1 MTEWLAL
8 LFAGLTAQ
16 QGLILLLASFCG
28 SLLTAALGV
37 GGGALL
43 ITVMAG
49 IVPPLALIPLHGV
62 VQMGSNASRA
72 WLTRRYTQWPRVGW
86 FLAGSVVAAALG
98 GLLLNRIDEA
108 WIPLMVGLF
117 ILWLSWGPMPA
128 LGLST
133 TRTGLFS
140 GGLLTTGMT
149 VLVGATGPLV
159 SAWLGRAGMDKWQYT
174 ANFSSIMSL
183 QHGLKLLVF
192 TVAGFAF
199 HQWLPMMA
207 AMIVCGYIGTR
218 VGLKLLG
225 KIPETQFRYVFRW
238 LLTLLAMRL
247 VWQFFSAAH

>member
-1 MTEWLAL
+1 MDWLAPL
-8 LFAGLTAQ
+8 LAGLTEQ
-16 QGLILLLASFCG
+16 QALILLLASFLG

-49 IVPPLALIPLHGV
+49 IVPPLALIPVHGV
-62 VQMGSNASRA
+62 VQMGSNTSRA
-72 WLTRRYTQWPRVGW
+72 WLTRRYTQWSKVGW
-86 FLAGSVVAAALG
+86 FLGGSVLAAALG

-128 LGLST
+128 LGLGST
-133 TRTGLFS
+133 RMGLFS

-174 ANFSSIMSL
+174 ANFSAIMSL

-192 TVAGFAF
+192 MCAGFAF
-199 HQWLPMMA
+199 HQWLAVMA
-207 AMIVCGYIGTR
+207 AMIACGYIGTR
-218 VGLKLLG
+218 VGLRLLG

-238 LLTLLAMRL
+238 VLTLLAMRL
-247 VWQFFSAAH
+247 VWQFFAAAN